1 MVPAI
6 RAAPL
11 PPAATDVPLIDR
23 AEALLVELQAI
34 LLRLDGRHQTNVG
47 TNLEILACAA
57 ELREDLVPAYLAEH
71 PLMIGEGNR
80 ICDEMDRQEALEAE
94 AEARIE
100 ALLANVP
107 RLPRPLDW
115 PSLETAI
122 DSHLENMA
130 RIEADLVARH
140 GEDGRRAFE
149 IADDAVHA
157 RREWRRK
164 ERGAA

>member
-1 MVPAI
+1 
-6 RAAPL
+6 L
-11 PPAATDVPLIDR
+11 PPAANDVLLIDR

-100 ALLANVP
+100 AVYAAIRP
-107 RLPRPLDW
+107 LPRPLNW
-115 PSLETAI
+115 PTLKPFLDT
-122 DSHLENMA
+122 HLA
-130 RIEADLVARH
+130 ALAAIEADLVARH
-140 GEDGRRAFE
+140 GEIGRGAFQ
-149 IADDAVHA
+149 IADNTVHA
-157 RREWRRK
+157 RREWARK